1 MNALTLFDTKI
12 RETVATLTM
21 LETPGKLNRPLDLL
35 MVPSRPSQQ
44 PAHPM
49 PTSLSTCAKILLS
62 MEPLVWLGLAQ
73 SVDPDQAGK
82 VTKLPSMKG
91 EKVLCQLLR

>member
-1 MNALTLFDTKI
+1 MLTLFNTKI

-21 LETPGKLNRPLDLL
+21 LETPGKLNLPLDLL
-35 MVPSRPSQQ
+35 MVPSRPSLQ

-62 MEPLVWLGLAQ
+62 MEPLVWLGWEHSA
-73 SVDPDQAGK
+73 DPTVGK
-82 VTKLPSMKG
+82 VTKLPSMRK
-91 EKVLCQLLR
+91 EKVLLQVLK